1 MVPAPSR
8 IATASAAFCS
18 RLVSAWR
25 ISRRSHGT
33 TGPRSGMSVCHAICG
48 RAVFCSTSASRAIC
62 PRSSGLITG
71 CGMRAKAENSSTMRP
86 ISPTWRMMV
95 SAHWPERLGI
105 GLDFLGEA
113 ALQPLGG
120 ELDRGQRVLDLVRDA
135 ARHVGPGGLA
145 LRRLQFGDV
154 VEGQHEAVGAAA
166 RQVGADAHQQRAAAV
181 AVGRSALPRC
191 ARAPASRRP
200 RRSARRI
207 PAPPRPTGGRSRRA
221 GRGPATRPRR
231 GWAARCG
238 PCASRPIT
246 PAETPDST
254 VSVKRRRSSIWL

>member
-1 MVPAPSR
+1 M
-8 IATASAAFCS
+8 ASAAFCS

-33 TGPRSGMSVCHAICG
+33 TGPRSGMSVGQAICG
-48 RAVFCSTSASRAIC
+48 RAVFCSTSASRAIR

-95 SAHWPERLGI
+95 SAHCAEGVRI
-105 GLDFLGEA
+105 GRDLLGEA
-113 ALQPLGG
+113 ALQALGG
-120 ELDRGQRVLDLVRDA
+120 ELDRRQRVLDLVRDA

-145 LRRLQFGDV
+145 LRRLQLGDV
-154 VEGQHEAVGAAA
+154 VEGHHEAVGAPAADSSAPMRTSRVRRRFGGPTTHSRRCAA
-166 RQVGADAHQQRAAAV
+166 RSGAAAASAHQR
-181 AVGRSALPRC
+181 
-191 ARAPASRRP
+191 
-200 RRSARRI
+200 RRI
-207 PAPPRPTGGRSRRA
+207 PAPPRPARGRSRPA
-221 GRGPATRPRR
+221 GPCPAARRRR

-238 PCASRPIT
+238 RCASRPIT
-246 PAETPDST
+246 PADTPAST